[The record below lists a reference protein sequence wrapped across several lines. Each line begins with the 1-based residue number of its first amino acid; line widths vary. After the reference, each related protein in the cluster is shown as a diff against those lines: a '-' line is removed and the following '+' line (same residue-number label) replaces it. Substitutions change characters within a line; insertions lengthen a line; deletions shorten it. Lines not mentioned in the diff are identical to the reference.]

1 MKPLSYSRRAMT
13 KHLSAKTAV
22 RRTARMVTVCA
33 IAVLATA
40 CKHGDDGT
48 RVAGWSLVDA
58 SQRHPILVAQKPV
71 TLAVSVHR
79 GSSGLTPKQ
88 RADVIDFA
96 SHYRSGS
103 TSSRLVIAAP
113 SGGANE
119 VAGVEAVHEIR
130 RLLVENGHGSS
141 SIVAESYPADGNAHS
156 PVRVSYVTYV
166 AEAPECGAWPTNLAR
181 DATNVPYANLGCAT
195 QRNFAMHVANPAD
208 LLGPRGMDGR
218 LAERRDE
225 VFDKY
230 LKGDITS
237 AKKSEDERVRTE
249 NN

>member
-1 MKPLSYSRRAMT
+1 MS
-13 KHLSAKTAV
+13 
-22 RRTARMVTVCA
+22 
-33 IAVLATA
+33 
-40 CKHGDDGT
+40 
-48 RVAGWSLVDA
+48 
-58 SQRHPILVAQKPV
+58 
-71 TLAVSVHR
+71 
-79 GSSGLTPKQ
+79 
-88 RADVIDFA
+88 
-96 SHYRSGS
+96 
-103 TSSRLVIAAP
+103 
-113 SGGANE
+113 
-119 VAGVEAVHEIR
+119 
-130 RLLVENGHGSS
+130 
-141 SIVAESYPADGNAHS
+141 
-156 PVRVSYVTYV
+156 
-166 AEAPECGAWPTNLAR
+166 R